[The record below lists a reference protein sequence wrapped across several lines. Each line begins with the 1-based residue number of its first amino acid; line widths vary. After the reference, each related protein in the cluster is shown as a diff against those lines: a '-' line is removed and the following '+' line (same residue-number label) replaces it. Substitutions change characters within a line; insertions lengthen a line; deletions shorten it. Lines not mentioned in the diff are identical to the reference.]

1 MSRMERPK
9 DAQSYASGSV
19 VSKDGASIAYRQLGS
34 GPGLVLL
41 HGGMQAA
48 QSFMTLAT
56 RLADAF
62 TVYIPDRRGRG
73 WSGPHGAGYNIAK
86 ECADLAAL
94 MAKTGAQNVF
104 GLSSGALI
112 SLQAALSL
120 PAIRKMAIYEPPL
133 SVGGSSPTGWVP
145 RYDREIAEGKLPA
158 ALVTVLKE
166 LQASPVFSAL
176 PRWALVPLIGFAL
189 KSDDKLVK
197 NGDIPLRALI
207 PTMHFDVQLVIETE
221 GTLEN
226 FSSIDDPHG
235 SGAEPCLPS
244 IIHLPSRFSG
254 VGKKPISH
262 AAHSQ

>member
-1 MSRMERPK
+1 
-9 DAQSYASGSV
+9 
-19 VSKDGASIAYRQLGS
+19 
-34 GPGLVLL
+34 
-41 HGGMQAA
+41 
-48 QSFMTLAT
+48 
-56 RLADAF
+56 
-62 TVYIPDRRGRG
+62 VYIPDRRGRG

-94 MAKTGAQNVF
+94 MAKTGSQNVF

-176 PRWALVPLIGFAL
+176 PRWALVPLIGLAL

-226 FSSIDDPHG
+226 FSSIDAEILLLGG
-235 SGAEPCLPS
+235 SKSQAFLR
-244 IIHLPSRFSG
+244 IALDALSG
-254 VGKKPISH
+254 VLRH
-262 AAHSQ
+262 AQRVELKGLDHLGPDNKGNPEIVARELRRFFA